1 MDSKEKIANLLI
13 KIAITILM
21 LWAGYMAN
29 TVATLQRTANANS
42 TQIQVMKSTEFSISD
57 GYNLEQKME
66 TLIFSS
72 VGEIKDCLN
81 KIQQNRQCD

>member
-1 MDSKEKIANLLI
+1 MESKEKLANLLV
-13 KIAITILM
+13 KIAIAILM

-29 TVATLQRTANANS
+29 TVANIQATANGNS
-42 TQIQVMKSTEFSISD
+42 TQIQVMKSTEFSLSD
-57 GYNLEQKME
+57 GYDLEQKME